1 MEETNLAVL
10 IDFENIAAGTEKEGL
25 GRFDVNS
32 LMARVKDKGRILVA
46 RSYADW
52 GRFSRFKQALLAA
65 NVTMMELTSHG
76 MQDKNRAD
84 IAMVVDALELAFT
97 RDYVDTFVVVSG
109 DSDFTP
115 MVLKMRELNK
125 RIIGIG
131 TRKSTSRLLIQ
142 ACDEFIFYDTIVQP
156 KAKRSRRK
164 TPKGK
169 SSSVTK
175 AIDMLEVALLGL
187 LRENPDP
194 VHASVVKSAMLRK
207 SPDFNEN
214 DLGFSSFARFLE
226 AAREEGVVAL
236 ERDRKSG
243 GYRVLPGDDNG
254 DSDDADADA
263 AADEP
268 WSDTYLP
275 RKSERVAAVLEQAKL
290 PVLSASIRKDV
301 LVAIEETVAERKKKR
316 RKVSISLVRD
326 DMVKNR
332 LRRTHPD
339 LPGNLLKSVFDGLLQ
354 AGELI
359 HRDGTAIRSSSAA
372 FHLEKDADGL
382 NQALVQ
388 LYLAHLVD
396 AGAEVADTAMLSDLF
411 YGDPDRR
418 RDVEETLAWLHTAAA
433 GDDFDDD
440 DDAADADAD
449 VSAEAAPAADDLDL
463 DDLLV
468 VDAPAEAAPAEEPKP
483 KAKRRTKK
491 KKVEEEAP
499 VEAAE
504 AAEVEEAAEKPKR
517 KRTRKK
523 KAEEAPA
530 EEAAAEEAPAEEK
543 PKRKRTR
550 KKKEEPAPQ
559 PSSDDAGD
567 DLDAL
572 LEIG

>member
-52 GRFSRFKQALLAA
+52 GRFSRFKQALLTA

-97 RDYVDTFVVVSG
+97 RDYVDTYVIVSG

-142 ACDEFIFYDTIVQP
+142 ACDEFIFYDNIVQP
-156 KAKRSRRK
+156 KQQRTRRK
-164 TPKGK
+164 PSGGKGNANV
-169 SSSVTK
+169 SK
-175 AIDMLEVALLGL
+175 AIDLLEDTLLGL
-187 LRENPDP
+187 QRENPDP

-226 AAREEGVVAL
+226 QASKTGVIRL

-243 GYRVLPGDDNG
+243 GYRVLPSEESDNG
-254 DSDDADADA
+254 DAVVDEGDDGV
-263 AADEP
+263 EP
-268 WSDTYLP
+268 WRDAYLP
-275 RKSERVAAVLEQAKL
+275 KGSERALAVLEQAKL
-290 PVLSASIRKDV
+290 PVLSASVRKDV
-301 LVAIEETVAERKKKR
+301 LAALEETVDERKKKR
-316 RKVSISLVRD
+316 RKVTIGLVRD

-332 LRRTHPD
+332 LRRTHPE
-339 LPGNLLKSVFDGLLQ
+339 LPGALLKSVFDGLLTS
-354 AGELI
+354 GEFI
-359 HRDGTAIRSSSAA
+359 HRDGTAIRSATAS

-396 AGAEVADTAMLSDLF
+396 AGAEVNNTSMLAELF
-411 YGDPDRR
+411 YGDADRR
-418 RDVEETLAWLHTAAA
+418 RDIEETVAWLHTAAA
-433 GDDFDDD
+433 SVSDDD
-440 DDAADADAD
+440 DDDDSGEE
-449 VSAEAAPAADDLDL
+449 VVEAAEQELDL
-463 DDLLV
+463 DDLLQIDDD
-468 VDAPAEAAPAEEPKP
+468 DAKAPVEA
-483 KAKRRTKK
+483 
-491 KKVEEEAP
+491 KVEEEAP
-499 VEAAE
+499 KKRTRSRKKK
-504 AAEVEEAAEKPKR
+504 VEESTDDADAEEPKKPAR

-523 KAEEAPA
+523 KADEPEADGEEAS
-530 EEAAAEEAPAEEK
+530 EEK
-543 PKRKRTR
+543 PKRRRSR
-550 KKKEEPAPQ
+550 KKKEEPA
-559 PSSDDAGD
+559 AEAGGD
-567 DLDAL
+567 DLDSL